1 MMKSHFIRS
10 INKALTVMAAATMIF
25 SGTSS
30 LTVTQAQ
37 EEEPIKIG
45 VLQLVQHEALDAVLK
60 GFTETLDA
68 SDYADRIEWDI
79 QNAHGDQSSLQSI
92 SEKIARDN
100 DILLAIATPAAQA
113 LATAETTKPI
123 FISAVTDPVEAG
135 LADSLEAPG
144 GNVTG
149 TSDMAPIAEQVDLL
163 VRNFPDAVNVGII
176 YNSSEVNSLVQAEQA
191 ALELEKVGLT
201 PIISTVTSTNDI
213 AQTMTA
219 LVEQVDAMFMVTDN
233 TIDSSI
239 ALVGDIAKE
248 AGIPTIG
255 SSDSVVLTNGLATL
269 SSSYEAYGVQTAE
282 MVIRMLDED
291 LEAGEIPI
299 ELGKEFKV
307 IVNPEFAEAL
317 GLDPNSIK

>member
-1 MMKSHFIRS
+1 MKSHFLRS
-10 INKALTVMAAATMIF
+10 IKKAFTVMTMAGVIF
-25 SGTSS
+25 SGHSS
-30 LTVTQAQ
+30 LTVTKAQ
-37 EEEPIKIG
+37 DEQPIKIG

-79 QNAHGDQSSLQSI
+79 QNANGDQASLQSI
-92 SEKIARDN
+92 SEKLARDN

-113 LATAETTKPI
+113 LATAETEKPV
-123 FISAVTDPVEAG
+123 FISAVTDPVDAG
-135 LADSLEAPG
+135 LAESLEAPG

-176 YNSSEVNSLVQAEQA
+176 YNSSEVNSVVQAEQA
-191 ALELEKVGLT
+191 TIELEKVGLT
-201 PIISTVTSTNDI
+201 PIVSTVTSTNDI

-299 ELGKEFKV
+299 ELAKEFKV